1 MRGSGKTEASGAGS
15 VPIRK
20 RGIED
25 EQIFTMS
32 RCHGIA
38 LVIYGEEDA
47 GCGTYDKLHANTTD
61 AALEKHLPVVE
72 VKKDVVQAKV
82 GADDHP
88 MDEDH
93 YITWVYLETTRGGS
107 LRVLKPGDQPQVEF
121 RLSDGERPLA
131 VYEYCNRHGLWKA
144 ELAQE

>member
-1 MRGSGKTEASGAGS
+1 
-15 VPIRK
+15 
-20 RGIED
+20 
-25 EQIFTMS
+25 MS
-32 RCHGIA
+32 RFLQCPDCHGIA

-47 GCGTYDKLHANTTD
+47 GCGTYDK
-61 AALEKHLPVVE
+61 VE

-131 VYEYCNRHGLWKA
+131 LYEYCNRHGLWKA

>member
-1 MRGSGKTEASGAGS
+1 MFSTSCRDLLCPAPNILHGFPA
-15 VPIRK
+15 VCK
-20 RGIED
+20 R
-25 EQIFTMS
+25 
-32 RCHGIA
+32 R
-38 LVIYGEEDA
+38 GEEDG

>member
-1 MRGSGKTEASGAGS
+1 
-15 VPIRK
+15 
-20 RGIED
+20 
-25 EQIFTMS
+25 MS
-32 RCHGIA
+32 RFLQCPDCHGIA

-61 AALEKHLPVVE
+61 AALEKHLPVVK
-72 VKKDVVQAKV
+72 VKKD
-82 GADDHP
+82 

-107 LRVLKPGDQPQVEF
+107 LRVLKPGDPPQVEF

>member
-1 MRGSGKTEASGAGS
+1 
-15 VPIRK
+15 
-20 RGIED
+20 
-25 EQIFTMS
+25 MS
-32 RCHGIA
+32 RFLQCPDCHGIA

-47 GCGTYDKLHANTTD
+47 GCGIYDKLHANTTD

-93 YITWVYLETTRGGS
+93 YITWVYLETTRAVS
-107 LRVLKPGDQPQVEF
+107 YTHLMPTLTE
-121 RLSDGERPLA
+121 SDRKNIREA
-131 VYEYCNRHGLWKA
+131 VSYGITGVMLPFVPVSYTHLDRYVCDHRI
-144 ELAQE
+144 

>member
-20 RGIED
+20 RGIVD

-32 RCHGIA
+32 R
-38 LVIYGEEDA
+38 LYGEEDA
-47 GCGTYDKLHANTTD
+47 GCGIYDKLHANTTD

>member
-1 MRGSGKTEASGAGS
+1 
-15 VPIRK
+15 
-20 RGIED
+20 
-25 EQIFTMS
+25 MS
-32 RCHGIA
+32 RFLQCPGCHGIA

-121 RLSDGERPLA
+121 RLSDG
-131 VYEYCNRHGLWKA
+131 
-144 ELAQE
+144 

>member
-1 MRGSGKTEASGAGS
+1 MVRASFWLGLFYKKERFAVWEVS
-15 VPIRK
+15 P
-20 RGIED
+20 
-25 EQIFTMS
+25 
-32 RCHGIA
+32 
-38 LVIYGEEDA
+38 LVIPGKRTRAA
-47 GCGTYDKLHANTTD
+47 GLLTSFTANTTD

-72 VKKDVVQAKV
+72 VNKDVVQAKV

-131 VYEYCNRHGLWKA
+131 LYEYCNRHGLWKA

>member
-1 MRGSGKTEASGAGS
+1 
-15 VPIRK
+15 
-20 RGIED
+20 
-25 EQIFTMS
+25 MS
-32 RCHGIA
+32 RFLQCPDCHGIA

-61 AALEKHLPVVE
+61 AALEKHLPVVK
-72 VKKDVVQAKV
+72 VKKDMVQAKV
-82 GADDHP
+82 GENDHL

-107 LRVLKPGDQPQVEF
+107 LRVLKPGDPPQVEF

>member
-32 RCHGIA
+32 RLSRHCPGD
-38 LVIYGEEDA
+38 LWGR
-47 GCGTYDKLHANTTD
+47 GRGLR
-61 AALEKHLPVVE
+61 E

>member
-1 MRGSGKTEASGAGS
+1 
-15 VPIRK
+15 
-20 RGIED
+20 
-25 EQIFTMS
+25 MS
-32 RCHGIA
+32 RFLQCPGCHGIA

-47 GCGTYDKLHANTTD
+47 GLRDLLTSFTANTTD